1 MWSYRYTQEL
11 KHYASQ
17 YYDPVAAHEYY
28 EQHKKLKGR
37 RSSVQL
43 NEEGRKA
50 ADYVKKK
57 INEERDAN
65 LKIETEKH
73 QSESEQR
80 QKEKSSTLERH
91 SKVMNQRIESLR
103 NIIKR
108 LPADQKSTETP
119 KMKAIISK
127 LRDANN
133 KKRQEIEKKY
143 AETSAKASQKS
154 GDRRAAIQED
164 ASAKYD
170 IEYNKIANEEKYQK
184 SSKSSRRN
192 RS

>member
-65 LKIETEKH
+65 LKTETEKH

-108 LPADQKSTETP
+108 LPEDQKSTETP

-154 GDRRAAIQED
+154 SDRRAEIQED
-164 ASAKYD
+164 ASDKYD
-170 IEYNKIANEEKYQK
+170 IEYNKIANEAKYQK
-184 SSKSSRRN
+184 SSRRSR
-192 RS
+192 S